1 MDNSSK
7 NAQKNWLVRTKSNF
21 LLGPI
26 SKQKLIELIESGS
39 VLQDDE
45 VSSGNGHWFFF
56 RELEFVN
63 RYIFG
68 NEIQSFNPVSEALL
82 ERSEKGHDH
91 DLEAAPAPITSH
103 DKDITLFNFKKK

>member
-1 MDNSSK
+1 MDNGLKKESK
-7 NAQKNWLVRTKSNF
+7 KWMVRTKSNF

-56 RELEFVN
+56 REKSLVD

-68 NEIQSFNPVSEALL
+68 EELQSFNPVSEALL
-82 ERSEKGHDH
+82 ERRERQFESSETPDPI
-91 DLEAAPAPITSH
+91 EAD